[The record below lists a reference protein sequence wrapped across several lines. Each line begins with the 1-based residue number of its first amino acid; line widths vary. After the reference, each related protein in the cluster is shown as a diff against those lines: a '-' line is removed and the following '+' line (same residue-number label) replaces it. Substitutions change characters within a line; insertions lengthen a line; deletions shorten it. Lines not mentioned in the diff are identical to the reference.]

1 MSRLL
6 VGFLFVANKNGFPN
20 FLFSVKLESQ
30 GRGPRGGAGGGG
42 GGGVGAKQMGVGG
55 WRRRGGPWGVLGG
68 QDMS

>member
-6 VGFLFVANKNGFPN
+6 VANKNGFPN

-42 GGGVGAKQMGVGG
+42 GGGGVGAKQMGVGG
-55 WRRRGGPWGVLGG
+55 WRRRGGPWWVLGG

>member
-42 GGGVGAKQMGVGG
+42 GGELVRSRWAWVGGGGGVG
-55 WRRRGGPWGVLGG
+55 RGGCWV
-68 QDMS
+68 DRI

>member
-6 VGFLFVANKNGFPN
+6 VANKNGFPN

-30 GRGPRGGAGGGG
+30 GRGPRGGAGGWGRG

-55 WRRRGGPWGVLGG
+55 WRRRGGPWWVLGG